1 MACNDCPP
9 IEEDLGCLEPKLSSC
24 INYDGADKD
33 CAGIASGQTL
43 NQVIE
48 QLADNDCDL
57 QDQIDTLN
65 DSIEEL
71 SGNQYVFQCEE
82 LNTCVIDDLGD
93 VQITTPLSG
102 QSIIYNGVKFVNY
115 TPTQTAAFTCE
126 ELSGC
131 DLDSLGNVV
140 ETSTV
145 SGDVLFNNGS
155 NWINKS
161 FSDLVLVQNGLS
173 KSGSTIE
180 LGAALT
186 KNTSFTGNFDFY
198 FGNKNYIFG
207 DDNTLIGATSLKF
220 AHKLT
225 KSLNSLSQGFSTNF
239 KNSIFTI
246 DTGFSLGAG
255 TGLFNDNNLT
265 RLYVNNS
272 KTIAFSAK
280 AANQSSYVQF
290 RGVGT
295 STLTMGGNSGNIG
308 VYANHLAY
316 TQLDNDTD
324 DAANKAKI
332 THYANYHS
340 LITAQNVNH
349 NEISNFYHLFLA
361 DSTNNL
367 ASPSYLANKYGVYQ
381 EGDNDNN
388 YFAANITNKPLL
400 GSGNRAVYSTA
411 NGTLTNSSSDR
422 TLKEN
427 IEEISYG
434 TETIL
439 NLKPVF
445 YNWKDKEKLG
455 SQREIGFIAQ
465 EINEYIPEVVG
476 TNVDGT
482 LSVDYP
488 KLTAVLV
495 KTIQEMNTRISQLE
509 SKLNI

>member
-1 MACNDCPP
+1 MPHYPKEIYLQNNLRLTEKKRVRNDARLIGNERHAGMAPVPNYSIPLLEWLNERIKEGDVIFPGLSESP
-9 IEEDLGCLEPKLSSC
+9 I
-24 INYDGADKD
+24 I
-33 CAGIASGQTL
+33 
-43 NQVIE
+43 V
-48 QLADNDCDL
+48 
-57 QDQIDTLN
+57 N
-65 DSIEEL
+65 DSSSIDFTTSGVSNHTL
-71 SGNQYVFQCEE
+71 TGVVKISGNAGNQLSILSNGLFVPQVTQTPLTVVDSSRIDFSVSGINNHTLTGNLIMSGLISNNAGNNLTLGTDGNLFVNVPESTSFSCSD
-82 LNTCVIDDLGD
+82 LNTCSLDNLGTA
-93 VQITTPLSG
+93 VTSINGITGDGKASTP
-102 QSIIYNGVKFVNY
+102 IK
-115 TPTQTAAFTCE
+115 
-126 ELSGC
+126 
-131 DLDSLGNVV
+131 
-140 ETSTV
+140 
-145 SGDVLFNNGS
+145 
-155 NWINKS
+155 
-161 FSDLVLVQNGLS
+161 
-173 KSGSTIE
+173 
-180 LGAALT
+180 LGAVLT
-186 KNTSFTGNFDFY
+186 QNTSFTGNYDFY

-207 DDNTLIGATSLKF
+207 DDNTLIGTTSLKF

-367 ASPSYLANKYGVYQ
+367 ATPAYITNKYGVYQ
-381 EGDNDNN
+381 EGALDKNVFFGDVN
-388 YFAANITNKPLL
+388 L
-400 GSGNRAVYSTA
+400 GTTTFTTSAKLKIESTTQGFLPPRMTSTQKNAISSPAEGLIVYDT
-411 NGTLTNSSSDR
+411 TLHKLCVRTSSSW
-422 TLKEN
+422 
-427 IEEISYG
+427 
-434 TETIL
+434 ETIT
-439 NLKPVF
+439 
-445 YNWKDKEKLG
+445 
-455 SQREIGFIAQ
+455 SA
-465 EINEYIPEVVG
+465 
-476 TNVDGT
+476 
-482 LSVDYP
+482 
-488 KLTAVLV
+488 
-495 KTIQEMNTRISQLE
+495 
-509 SKLNI
+509 